1 MIFTR
6 LINRKSLA
14 GLVATR
20 SNRRTGPHGS
30 VWWKMAGNPK
40 LGTYPENLYGSGF
53 FCRTS
58 LTPSPIVQLL
68 GNVHRW
74 SHIPDLLFIR
84 TNFLGPGIISLACF
98 PQKMDPFV
106 DPNLWHQQI
115 GVSKNCEQ
123 SFFFQTINKFAAH
136 LGEVLVQFRS
146 QIWYQQWVHFFSP
159 GWRLGSASQEISG
172 GLEKF
177 PSLTWRIHSCRNHM
191 LHLASFFKVSRS
203 NAKHVSPTLV

>member
-6 LINRKSLA
+6 WINRKSLA

-123 SFFFQTINKFAAH
+123 SFFFPDHQ
-136 LGEVLVQFRS
+136 
-146 QIWYQQWVHFFSP
+146 QI
-159 GWRLGSASQEISG
+159 
-172 GLEKF
+172 
-177 PSLTWRIHSCRNHM
+177 CRT
-191 LHLASFFKVSRS
+191 FG
-203 NAKHVSPTLV
+203 